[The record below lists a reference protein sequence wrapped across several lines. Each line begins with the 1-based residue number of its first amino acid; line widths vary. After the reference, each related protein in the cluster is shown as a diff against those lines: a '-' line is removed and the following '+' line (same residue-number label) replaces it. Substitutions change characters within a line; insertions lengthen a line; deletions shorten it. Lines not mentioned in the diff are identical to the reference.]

1 MTRDQ
6 IQTVHDDIAYMRA
19 MAHEGRNAPLLSGP
33 IMVAA
38 GIVFGLASLVQ
49 WTILTGILD
58 VSPWA
63 QLWVWITAAAVF
75 AVGLVVLLRRQSRRP
90 GAGSAGNRAT
100 GAAWSGVGYGIFAT
114 WVGLMAAGMTTGDW
128 TLMRVMPI
136 IVSVAYG
143 SAWFVAGHMAGVRWM
158 KGVALLSYLGAAV
171 LGLFIDSSTSY
182 LVYAV
187 LLVLVALLPGLALMR
202 QEPAEVV

>member
-19 MAHEGRNAPLLSGP
+19 MAHEGRNAPLLVGP
-33 IMVAA
+33 VMVVA
-38 GIVFGLASLVQ
+38 GVVFSLASLAHWV
-49 WTILTGILD
+49 LVTGFPQ
-58 VSPWA
+58 VSSWA
-63 QLWVWITAAAVF
+63 QLWVWVSAAVVF
-75 AVGLVVLLRRQSRRP
+75 AIGLAVVLRRQSRRP
-90 GAGSAGNRAT
+90 GAGSAGNRAS

-114 WVGLMAAGMTTGDW
+114 WVSLMAAGAASGDW

-136 IVSVAYG
+136 VVLVAYG
-143 SAWFVAGHMAGVRWM
+143 SAWFVAGSMAGARWM
-158 KGVALLSYLGAAV
+158 KGVALLSYASAAV
-171 LGLFIDSSTSY
+171 LGAFIDSPMVL

-202 QEPAEVV
+202 REPAEVV